1 MIPDAGGDIV
11 SDPSYYLSFD
21 PMELYRRRK
30 WLLGT
35 GAVGGK
41 AKGLAF
47 AHSVLEEKGL
57 LDKIHL
63 PELTYVVTTEIFDEF
78 MEDNHL
84 AEVVR
89 NATEYYDIVET
100 FERSAFRPAVRESF
114 RDILR
119 HIDSPVAVRSSSVLE
134 DDVSLSFAGKY
145 ATHFFGNTGTCE
157 FRLRRLERAVKQV
170 FASAFNPSAKEYR
183 RKHGIK
189 LSAER
194 MAVLVQPIVGQLRG
208 NYYYPELAAAA
219 FSKVFRRPSPRVRKE
234 DGLMRV
240 CFGLGTRTVDRAF
253 ARTFFL
259 SNPNIR
265 PEGSKASDIASHAQ
279 EEFDYVDLNHGFFL
293 SGRLEYLL
301 SHITKYHK
309 MAPAFIEWYDGDML
323 HWLHADTGNFSY
335 SRPVLSFSDLPRR
348 CPNFFGKVRELL
360 SVMEE
365 SMRLPVDIELTY
377 ESSADDLTMVQLRP
391 LSIFE
396 DLGRREI
403 PKDIAEENILL
414 RGNRMVA
421 NGSLENISTIVFV
434 DPDIYGQAPDFY
446 EVARAVGQ
454 ANVVLEGERYILV
467 GPGRWG
473 SANPT
478 LGVPIQ
484 YNEISN
490 SGCLVEVGIPSQ
502 GLTPELS
509 FGTHFFLDLDVD
521 NIHYLPV
528 FDGTE
533 GNIFNRDWF
542 DRTPYEIGTHPSV
555 RIYRGQF
562 DVFLDGEEEIG
573 VVVSKS

>member
-1 MIPDAGGDIV
+1 M

-21 PMELYRRRK
+21 PISRYRSRN
-30 WLLGT
+30 WLLGA
-35 GAVGGK
+35 GEVGGK

-47 AHSVLEEKGL
+47 AHAVIEENDL
-57 LDKIHL
+57 QDKIHL
-63 PELTYVVTTEIFDEF
+63 PDLTYVVTTEIFEEF
-78 MEDNHL
+78 MEDNQL
-84 AEVVR
+84 DEVVR
-89 NATEYYDIVET
+89 TASEYYDIVET
-100 FERSAFRPAVRESF
+100 FERSAFRPAVRRSF
-114 RDILR
+114 REVLKQ
-119 HIDSPVAVRSSSVLE
+119 IDCPVAVRSSSVLE

-145 ATHFFGNTGTCE
+145 STHFFGNTGTCE

-194 MAVLVQPIVGQLRG
+194 MAVLIQPIVGQLRG
-208 NYYYPELAAAA
+208 NFYYPELAAAA

-265 PEGSKASDIASHAQ
+265 PEGNKAMDVASHAQ

-293 SGRLEYLL
+293 SGRLEYLM
-301 SHITKYHK
+301 SHITKHHR
-309 MAPAFIEWYDGDML
+309 MAPAFIEWFDGEML
-323 HWLHADTGNFSY
+323 HWLHADTSNFGY
-335 SRPVLSFSDLPRR
+335 CRPVLSFSDLPRR
-348 CPNFFGKVRELL
+348 CPNFFSKVRELL
-360 SVMEE
+360 SVMEDA
-365 SMRLPVDIELTY
+365 MRLPVDIELTY
-377 ESSADDLTMVQLRP
+377 ESSTDSLTMVQLRP

-403 PKDIAEENILL
+403 PKDIPEEDILL
-414 RGNRMVA
+414 KGNRMVA
-421 NGSLENISTIVFV
+421 NGSLEGISTLVFV
-434 DPDIYGQAPDFY
+434 DPDIYGKSPDFY
-446 EVARAVGQ
+446 EVARAVGN
-454 ANVVLEGERYILV
+454 ANAVLEGERYILV

-533 GNIFNRDWF
+533 GDIFNREWF
-542 DRTPYEIGTHPSV
+542 AKTPYEMGSHPCV
-555 RIYRGQF
+555 RIYRGKF
-562 DVFLDGEEEIG
+562 DVYLDGEEEVG
-573 VVVSKS
+573 VVVSRS

>member
-1 MIPDAGGDIV
+1 M
-11 SDPSYYLSFD
+11 SDPGFYTAFD
-21 PMELYRRRK
+21 PTEMYRSRN
-30 WLLGT
+30 WLIGS
-35 GAVGGK
+35 GEVGGK

-47 AHSVLEEKGL
+47 AQSVLEEKGL
-57 LDKIHL
+57 LEKINL
-63 PELTYVVTTEIFDEF
+63 PEMTYVVTTEIFEEF

-84 AEVVR
+84 EEIVR
-89 NATEYYDIVET
+89 NAPEYYDIVEN
-100 FERSAFRPAVRESF
+100 FERAGFRPAVKSAFREV
-114 RDILR
+114 LTK
-119 HIDSPVAVRSSSVLE
+119 IDSPVAVRSSSVLE
-134 DDVSLSFAGKY
+134 DDVNLSFAGKY
-145 ATHFFGNTGTCE
+145 STHFFGNTGTPE

-170 FASAFNPSAKEYR
+170 FASAFNPAAAEYR

-189 LSAER
+189 LSAEK
-194 MAVLVQPIVGQLRG
+194 MAVLVQPIVGRLRG

-265 PEGSKASDIASHAQ
+265 PEGNRAMDIASHAQ

-293 SGRLEYLL
+293 SGRIEYLM
-301 SHITKYHK
+301 SHIAKYHK
-309 MAPAFIEWYDGDML
+309 MAPAFIEWFDGDML
-323 HWLHADTGNFSY
+323 HWFHADTDNFGY

-348 CPNFFGKVRELL
+348 CPNLFRKVKELL
-360 SVMEE
+360 SVMEDA
-365 SMRLPVDIELTY
+365 MRLPADIELTY
-377 ESSADDLTMVQLRP
+377 ESAGDTLTMVQLRP
-391 LSIFE
+391 LSTFE
-396 DLGRREI
+396 DLGRKEI
-403 PKDIAEENILL
+403 PADMPEENVLL
-414 RGNRMVA
+414 RGTRMVA
-421 NGSLENISTIVFV
+421 NGSLEDISTLVFV
-434 DPDIYGQAPDFY
+434 DPELYGQAPDFY
-446 EVARAVGQ
+446 EVARAVGE
-454 ANVVLEGERYILV
+454 ANAALEGERYILV

-502 GLTPELS
+502 GMTPELS

-528 FDGTE
+528 FDGSE
-533 GNIFNRDWF
+533 GDVFNRTWF
-542 DRTPYEIGTHPSV
+542 ESAPYETGTHPSV
-555 RIYRGQF
+555 RIYRGKF
-562 DVFLDGEEEIG
+562 DVYLDGEEEVG
-573 VVVSKS
+573 VVACRS

>member
-1 MIPDAGGDIV
+1 M
-11 SDPSYYLSFD
+11 SDPSYYISFD
-21 PMELYRRRK
+21 PLEVYRSRN
-30 WLLGT
+30 WLLGA
-35 GAVGGK
+35 GDVGGK

-47 AHSVLEEKGL
+47 AHSVLEERNL
-57 LDKIHL
+57 LDKVQL
-63 PELTYVVTTEIFDEF
+63 PDLTYVVTTEIFEEF

-84 AEVVR
+84 EEVVR
-89 NATEYYDIVET
+89 SADEYYDIVEN
-100 FERSAFRPAVRESF
+100 FERSDFRPAVRNSF
-114 RDILR
+114 REILKQ
-119 HIDSPVAVRSSSVLE
+119 IESPVAVRSSSVLE

-145 ATHFFGNTGTCE
+145 STHFFGNTGTFE

-170 FASAFNPSAKEYR
+170 FASAFNPAAREYR

-189 LSAER
+189 LSAEK

-208 NYYYPELAAAA
+208 SYYYPELAAAA

-265 PEGSKASDIASHAQ
+265 PEGNKAMDIASHAQ

-293 SGRLEYLL
+293 SGRLEYLM
-301 SHITKYHK
+301 SHIMKHHK
-309 MAPAFIEWYDGDML
+309 MAPAFMEWFNGEML
-323 HWLHADTGNFSY
+323 HWLHADTTNFGY
-335 SRPVLSFSDLPRR
+335 CRPVLSFSDLPRR
-348 CPNFFGKVRELL
+348 CPNFFRKVREVLA
-360 SVMEE
+360 VMEDA
-365 SMRLPVDIELTY
+365 MHLPVDIELTY
-377 ESSADDLTMVQLRP
+377 ESSTDTLSLVQLRP

-403 PKDIAEENILL
+403 PRDIPEEDILL
-414 RGNRMVA
+414 KGNRMVA
-421 NGSLENISTIVFV
+421 NGSLENISTVVFV
-434 DPDIYGQAPDFY
+434 DPDIYGQSPDFY

-454 ANVVLEGERYILV
+454 ANATLEGERYILV

-533 GNIFNRDWF
+533 GDIFNRNWF
-542 DRTPYEIGTHPSV
+542 ESTPYETGEHPCV

-562 DVFLDGEEEIG
+562 NVYLDGEEEVGI
-573 VVVSKS
+573 VVSRS

>member
-1 MIPDAGGDIV
+1 M
-11 SDPSYYLSFD
+11 SDPRYYIAFD
-21 PMELYRRRK
+21 PTEMYRRNN
-30 WLLGT
+30 WLI
-35 GAVGGK
+35 GAGEVGGK

-47 AHSVLEEKGL
+47 AQSVLEEKGL
-57 LDKIHL
+57 LDKIYL
-63 PELTYVVTTEIFDEF
+63 PELTYVVTTEIFEEF
-78 MEDNHL
+78 MADNNL
-84 AEVVR
+84 EEVVR
-89 NATEYYDIVET
+89 TAGEYYDIVET
-100 FERSAFRPAVRESF
+100 FERAPFRPAVKSVF
-114 RDILR
+114 RRVLEQ
-119 HIDSPVAVRSSSVLE
+119 IDSPVAVRSSSVLE
-134 DDVSLSFAGKY
+134 DDVNLSFAGKY
-145 ATHFFGNTGTCE
+145 STHFFGNKGTPE
-157 FRLRRLERAVKQV
+157 FCLRRLERAVKQV
-170 FASAFNPSAKEYR
+170 FASAFNPAAAEYR

-189 LSAER
+189 LSAEK
-194 MAVLVQPIVGQLRG
+194 MAVLVQPIVGRLRG

-265 PEGSKASDIASHAQ
+265 PEGNRAADIASHAQ

-293 SGRLEYLL
+293 SGRLEYLM
-301 SHITKYHK
+301 SHIQKHHR
-309 MAPAFIEWYDGDML
+309 MAPAFIEWFDGDML
-323 HWLHADTGNFSY
+323 HWLHADTGNFAY

-348 CPNFFGKVRELL
+348 CPNFFKKVREVL

-365 SMRLPVDIELTY
+365 AMHLPADVELTY
-377 ESSADDLTMVQLRP
+377 ESSEDRLTLVQLRP
-391 LSIFE
+391 LSTFE
-396 DLGRREI
+396 DLGRREVPADLPEDRI
-403 PKDIAEENILL
+403 IL
-414 RGNRMVA
+414 RGTRMVA
-421 NGSLENISTIVFV
+421 NGSLEGVSALVFV
-434 DPDIYGQAPDFY
+434 DPDLYGQAPDFY

-454 ANVVLEGERYILV
+454 ANMSLEGERYILV

-502 GLTPELS
+502 GMTPELS

-521 NIHYLPV
+521 NIHYLPI

-533 GNIFNRDWF
+533 GDIFNRSWF
-542 DRTPYEIGTHPSV
+542 ESTPYEIGSHPSV
-555 RIYRGQF
+555 RIYRGAF
-562 DVFLDGEEEIG
+562 DVYLDGEEEVG
-573 VVVSKS
+573 VVASRT